1 VGVGLLAAS
10 TAYSAYDRYFNQ
22 EQSGW
27 QALLGGAAD
36 ATGISA
42 VYAGITGR
50 DLATQHHLSL
60 TPAQQRQMLT
70 EGSIQAVGSALVL
83 YGGVRSFLR
92 GRVPVAPIQ
101 NAGRLTFDPAT
112 RSWRSTGGLV
122 YGQGSAQGN
131 RVLHVL
137 EHLTPDPSK
146 PLHTLFNVPRNQIIG
161 LLDEAWAARQGAGV
175 LQANGNRVFNIPMGR
190 VVGAG
195 GETSIRIVVRD
206 GTTNVITAFPVP

>member
-1 VGVGLLAAS
+1 MIPVLPTVMAMRDGKYALAGMSFVGDILLFAPYIRMMAAEARVAAHAPA
-10 TAYSAYDRYFNQ
+10 TASRI
-22 EQSGW
+22 
-27 QALLGGAAD
+27 GAK
-36 ATGISA
+36 
-42 VYAGITGR
+42 
-50 DLATQHHLSL
+50 
-60 TPAQQRQMLT
+60 P
-70 EGSIQAVGSALVL
+70 
-83 YGGVRSFLR
+83 
-92 GRVPVAPIQ
+92 PVAPLQ
-101 NAGRLTFDPAT
+101 NPGRLTFDPAT
-112 RSWRSTGGLV
+112 QSWRSNGGLV

-137 EHLTPDPSK
+137 EHLSPDPSK

-195 GETSIRIVVRD
+195 GETSIRIIVRD

>member
-1 VGVGLLAAS
+1 VEVACDQPFARVTYEPTTLVVGAS
-10 TAYSAYDRYFNQ
+10 TPTIHER
-22 EQSGW
+22 
-27 QALLGGAAD
+27 
-36 ATGISA
+36 A
-42 VYAGITGR
+42 VEGVRNTGR
-50 DLATQHHLSL
+50 AEVVYNCRVAEYHTYFVGCEGWGFSVWAHNSY
-60 TPAQQRQMLT
+60 TP
-70 EGSIQAVGSALVL
+70 V
-83 YGGVRSFLR
+83 
-92 GRVPVAPIQ
+92 Q

-122 YGQGSAQGN
+122 YGQGAAQGN

-137 EHLTPDPSK
+137 EHLTPDPLK

-175 LQANGNRVFNIPMGR
+175 LQANGNRVFDIPMGR

-195 GETSIRIVVRD
+195 GETSIRIIVRD